1 MLFFQSYN
9 DKPNSEGSGAMT
21 DTNRAGLISRRDAI
35 GLFAATPAL
44 GANVALTGVFGGT
57 ALAGA
62 PIFGAEAAS
71 ACPGASHDLSQLTVE
86 HFESLVGNTFRVADA
101 TVSLR
106 DIRRGPATGF
116 RQQFAMMFE
125 VPLGVSIASGVVPV
139 AHPAIGRHDLFVRQM
154 NENANRKTLEI
165 CFS

>member
-62 PIFGAEAAS
+62 SILGADVAS
-71 ACPGASHDLSQLTVE
+71 ACAGAAHGLSQLNVE
-86 HFESLVGNTFRVADA
+86 HFEALVGDTF
-101 TVSLR
+101 TVRGTPVRLR
-106 DIRRGPATGF
+106 DIRRGPETGF

-125 VPLGVSIASGVVPV
+125 VPPSVSIASGVAPV

-154 NENANRKTLEI
+154 NENATRKTLEI